1 MRQRKKEMDA
11 LIKLLEQPAE
21 SVDDLADDVWELI
34 DNARRGRE
42 VYAIGVNY
50 KGVGQFLFGPYES
63 EAMARKDVEGRGNIR
78 GLGTEDNGKIF
89 KVLVPTDIF
98 PKDEQIDMFDLR

>member
-21 SVDDLADDVWELI
+21 SVDDLAEDVWKLI
-34 DNARRGRE
+34 DNARRERD
-42 VYAIGVNY
+42 VYVLGMNY
-50 KGVGQFLFGPYES
+50 NGVGQFLFGPYES
-63 EAMARKDVEGRGNIR
+63 EAMARKDIEGRGNVR
-78 GLGTEDNGKIF
+78 GLGTGDTGKIF
-89 KVLVPTDIF
+89 KVLVPTDNF

>member
-21 SVDDLADDVWELI
+21 SVDDLAEDVWKLI
-34 DNARRGRE
+34 DDSRRERD
-42 VYAIGVNY
+42 VYVLGINY
-50 KGVGQFLFGPYES
+50 NGVGQFLFGPYES
-63 EAMARKDVEGRGNIR
+63 EAMARKDIEGRGNVR
-78 GLGTEDNGKIF
+78 GLGTGDTGKVF

>member
-21 SVDDLADDVWELI
+21 SVDDLAEDVWKLI
-34 DNARRGRE
+34 DNARRERD
-42 VYAIGVNY
+42 VYVLGINY
-50 KGVGQFLFGPYES
+50 NGVGQFLFGPYES
-63 EAMARKDVEGRGNIR
+63 EAMTRKDIEGRGNVR
-78 GLGTEDNGKIF
+78 GLGTEDTGKVF